1 MRLVFDFFWNILRN
15 HKIILSL
22 AKQDFI
28 QRFAGNYLG
37 IVWAFLGPLVSIAI
51 MWFVFEV
58 GFKVGA
64 TETGVPFI
72 LWLMAGMVPWLF
84 FSDAISQG
92 MNSIVDKPF
101 LVKKIVFRVSTLP
114 VIKII
119 SSLVIHFF
127 FLGLLLVMF
136 LLVYRQPFF
145 WTYLQIPYYV
155 LCAAVFVMGLS
166 WITASVIIFF
176 RDIAQIVGVLLQFG
190 FWLTPV
196 FWSYKMLPKEYQ
208 ILIKINPAYYI
219 VEGFRDSL
227 IYGIWFW
234 EKPLQTLFFWTVCFG
249 IGLLGAIIFRRLRP
263 HFADVL

>member
-1 MRLVFDFFWNILRN
+1 MRLVLDFFWNILQNYR
-15 HKIILSL
+15 IILSL

-28 QRFAGNYLG
+28 QRFAGNSLG
-37 IVWAFLGPLVSIAI
+37 IVWAFLGPLISISI

-58 GFKVGA
+58 GFKAGA
-64 TETGVPFI
+64 SDTGVPFI

-84 FSDAISQG
+84 FSDAITQG

-119 SSLVIHFF
+119 SSLTIHVF
-127 FLGLLLVMF
+127 FLGLLLFMF
-136 LLVYRQPFF
+136 LVVYGQPFY

-155 LCAAVFVMGLS
+155 LCTAVFVIGFS

-190 FWLTPV
+190 FWLTPI
-196 FWSYKMLPKEYQ
+196 FWSYKMLPEKYH
-208 ILIKINPAYYI
+208 LLLKMNPAYYI
-219 VEGFRDSL
+219 VEGFRDCF
-227 IYGIWFW
+227 INGIWFW
-234 EKPLQTLFFWTVCFG
+234 EKPLQTLVFWIITLG
-249 IGLLGAIIFRRLRP
+249 IGLLGAVIFRRLRP